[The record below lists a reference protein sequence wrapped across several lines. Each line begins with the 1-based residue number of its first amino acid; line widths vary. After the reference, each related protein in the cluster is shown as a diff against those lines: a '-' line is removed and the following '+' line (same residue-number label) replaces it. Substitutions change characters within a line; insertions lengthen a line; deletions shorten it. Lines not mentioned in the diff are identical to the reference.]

1 MIQKGWKMR
10 SAQIE
15 EDVLAENYK
24 TVDVRAQ
31 VWKVRV
37 KPLEV

>member
-1 MIQKGWKMR
+1 MR
-10 SAQIE
+10 SVQIQE
-15 EDVLAENYK
+15 GVLAENYK
-24 TVDVRAQ
+24 TVNVRAQ